1 MSKETRKEQ
10 LPMFYRLIL
19 TAMCMTLTST
29 AFAHGTGQHVLG
41 TVVAIDAKHLEVKTQ
56 KGTTVDVQINK
67 QTRFKEK
74 DHPKSTNLP
83 TVGDRVVVE
92 AIKDDKTLT
101 ATEVHFSSFKKQPP
115 PPALTQ
121 QAPAATPAP

>member
-1 MSKETRKEQ
+1 
-10 LPMFYRLIL
+10 MFHRLVLAAFYL
-19 TAMCMTLTST
+19 TLSST

-74 DHPKSTNLP
+74 DHPKSANLP
-83 TVGDRVVVE
+83 TVGDRVVIE

-101 ATEVHFSSFKKQPP
+101 ATEVHFSSMKKQTPP
-115 PPALTQ
+115 SPALTQ
-121 QAPAATPAP
+121 QAPTATPAP

>member
-1 MSKETRKEQ
+1 M
-10 LPMFYRLIL
+10 LYRLVLAALCISF
-19 TAMCMTLTST
+19 ASA

-83 TVGDRVVVE
+83 EVGDRVVIE
-92 AIKDDKTLT
+92 AVKDEKTLT
-101 ATEVHFSSFKKQPP
+101 ATEVHFSSIKKQTPP
-115 PPALTQ
+115 T
-121 QAPAATPAP
+121 PAAQQPPTAAPGH

>member
-1 MSKETRKEQ
+1 
-10 LPMFYRLIL
+10 MFHRLVLIAYCL
-19 TAMCMTLTST
+19 TLTST

-41 TVVAIDAKHLEVKTQ
+41 TVVAIDATHVEVKTQ
-56 KGTTVDVQINK
+56 KGATVDVQINK

-92 AIKDDKTLT
+92 AIKDEKTLT
-101 ATEVHFSSFKKQPP
+101 ATEVHFSSIKKPAPP
-115 PPALTQ
+115 APALTQ
-121 QAPAATPAP
+121 QPPAATPAP

>member
-1 MSKETRKEQ
+1 
-10 LPMFYRLIL
+10 MFHRLVVAAL
-19 TAMCMTLTST
+19 CMTLAST

-41 TVVAIDAKHLEVKTQ
+41 TVVAIDAKRLEVKTQ
-56 KGTTVDVQINK
+56 KGTTVEVQINK

-83 TVGDRVVVE
+83 AVGDRVVIE

-101 ATEVHFSSFKKQPP
+101 ATEVHFSSMKRQT
-115 PPALTQ
+115 PASAPGQ
-121 QAPAATPAP
+121 QAPLTTPAP

>member
-1 MSKETRKEQ
+1 MWH
-10 LPMFYRLIL
+10 RLIL
-19 TAMCMTLTST
+19 TACFLALTST

-41 TVVAIDAKHLEVKTQ
+41 TVVAIDAKHLEIKTQ

-74 DHPKSTNLP
+74 DHPKSTSLP
-83 TVGDRVVVE
+83 EVGDRVVIE
-92 AIKDDKTLT
+92 AIKEDKTLT
-101 ATEVHFSSFKKQPP
+101 ATEVHFSSMKKQASP

-121 QAPAATPAP
+121 QAPTPAPAH

>member
-1 MSKETRKEQ
+1 
-10 LPMFYRLIL
+10 MFYRLIL
-19 TAMCMTLTST
+19 TALCMTLTST

-41 TVVAIDAKHLEVKTQ
+41 TVVAIDTKHLEVKTQ

-101 ATEVHFSSFKKQPP
+101 ATEVHFSSIKKQTPP
-115 PPALTQ
+115 APALTQ

>member
-1 MSKETRKEQ
+1 M
-10 LPMFYRLIL
+10 LYRFVLAAL
-19 TAMCMTLTST
+19 CMALTSP
-29 AFAHGTGQHVLG
+29 AVGHGTGQHVLG
-41 TVVAIDAKHLEVKTQ
+41 TVVAIDAKRLEVKTQ
-56 KGTTVDVQINK
+56 KGTTVEVQINK

-83 TVGDRVVVE
+83 AVGDRVVIE

-101 ATEVHFSSFKKQPP
+101 ATEVHFSSVKKQTPS

-121 QAPAATPAP
+121 QAPAATPVP

>member
-1 MSKETRKEQ
+1 M
-10 LPMFYRLIL
+10 LYRLVL
-19 TAMCMTLTST
+19 VVLCVAVTSP

-41 TVVAIDAKHLEVKTQ
+41 TVVAIDEKHVEVKTQ
-56 KGTTVDVQINK
+56 KGTTVEVQINK

-83 TVGDRVVVE
+83 AVGDRVVIE

-101 ATEVHFSSFKKQPP
+101 ATEVHFSSIKKPE
-115 PPALTQ
+115 PALTQ
-121 QAPAATPAP
+121 QPPAAAPAP

>member
-1 MSKETRKEQ
+1 MSM
-10 LPMFYRLIL
+10 LYRLIF
-19 TAMCMTLTST
+19 TALCFTLTSS

-41 TVVAIDAKHLEVKTQ
+41 TVVAIDEKHLEVKTQ

-101 ATEVHFSSFKKQPP
+101 ATEVHFSSIKK
-115 PPALTQ
+115 PAPSAPAITQ
-121 QAPAATPAP
+121 QPPAATPAP

>member
-1 MSKETRKEQ
+1 M
-10 LPMFYRLIL
+10 LYRLVL
-19 TAMCMTLTST
+19 TTFCLMLAST

-74 DHPKSTNLP
+74 DNPKSSNLP
-83 TVGDRVVVE
+83 TVGDRVVIE
-92 AIKDDKTLT
+92 AVKDEKTLT
-101 ATEVHFSSFKKQPP
+101 ATEVHFSSFKKPTPP
-115 PPALTQ
+115 EPAVTH
-121 QAPAATPAP
+121 QAPGATPAP

>member
-1 MSKETRKEQ
+1 MLHRFVLVALFMS
-10 LPMFYRLIL
+10 LASP
-19 TAMCMTLTST
+19 

-41 TVVAIDAKHLEVKTQ
+41 TIVAIDSKHLEVKTQ

-83 TVGDRVVVE
+83 TVGDRVVIE

-101 ATEVHFSSFKKQPP
+101 ATEVHFSSLKKAAPEASAQP
-115 PPALTQ
+115 Q
-121 QAPAATPAP
+121 QTPAGTPAH